1 MDVVDNSY
9 IILITIVYIILII
22 VVIILFTIIAYNIWR
37 KPVETNMIIV
47 NDLVNIGGYV
57 DKLDNSP
64 SILVL
69 NDNRRY
75 TDKIYNGN
83 DKILLV
89 YLDNKRRTRYT
100 YLDIEKCQILDKRE
114 QDILVDDDELMNI
127 RLFVMK
133 NKLYMMTNYDN
144 RIYII
149 SLRSMNTYK
158 TRYYDGIGYIRLN
171 DRNYVIS
178 SVMPLVI
185 DEINGEDM
193 RYKRNVIKRKWSN
206 DRNEEYMIMS
216 NGILIN
222 NFIDFICMKWGYNST
237 IVFIRLNTELNIIG
251 ISMIDMNEEIIP
263 NGMIYNNITEEYY
276 ISYMTLDNRIGIYK
290 VRYELVEYKMR
301 YI

>member
-1 MDVVDNSY
+1 M
-9 IILITIVYIILII
+9 
-22 VVIILFTIIAYNIWR
+22 WR

-47 NDLVNIGGYV
+47 KDLINIGDYV

-69 NDNRRY
+69 NNNKKY
-75 TDKIYNGN
+75 TDKVYNAN

-89 YLDNKRRTRYT
+89 YIDNKRKTRYT
-100 YLDIEKCQILDKRE
+100 YIDIETCQVLDKRE
-114 QDILVDDDELMNI
+114 QEILVDDGDLMNI
-127 RLFVMK
+127 RLFEMK

-158 TRYYDGIGYIRLN
+158 TRYYDSIGYIRL
-171 DRNYVIS
+171 DDKNYVIS

-185 DEINGEDM
+185 DEIDGEDM
-193 RYKRNVIKRKWSN
+193 RYKRNVIKRRWSN
-206 DRNEEYMIMS
+206 DKNDEYMIMS

-222 NFIDFICMKWGYNST
+222 NFIDFICMKWGYNSM
-237 IVFIRLNTELNIIG
+237 IVFIRLNRELNIIG
-251 ISMIDMNEEIIP
+251 ISMIEMDDAIIP
-263 NGMIYNNITEEYY
+263 NGMIYNNLTEEYY

-290 VRYELVEYKMR
+290 VKYGLVEYKMR